1 MNRSLWGAAAAVVF
15 FVVPALGADQTQ
27 VLEAL
32 GKCAGLADDKAR
44 LACYDALAPQVKDA
58 LGAPPPAVAST
69 QPPATQGQQPPTQ
82 EQQKS
87 WFGFDIHNIFGT
99 APEQQTTPQQFGS
112 DKLPAPPPPPPGTS
126 PAQPPAIDSITA
138 GVTDYAINPFGKF
151 IVFLDN
157 GQVWRQEQGDAD
169 RAQFKKNPKDNK
181 VTISRGFI
189 GSYNMTL
196 NDSDKVYK
204 VTRVK

>member
-1 MNRSLWGAAAAVVF
+1 MNRLLWGAAAAVLF
-15 FVVPALGADQTQ
+15 FAVPAFAADQRE

-32 GKCAGLADDKAR
+32 GKCAALTEDKAR
-44 LACYDALAPQVKDA
+44 LACYDALAPQAKEA
-58 LGAPPPAVAST
+58 LSTPPAVALS
-69 QPPATQGQQPPTQ
+69 PPTE

-87 WFGFDIHNIFGT
+87 WFGFDVGGLFGT
-99 APEQQTTPQQFGS
+99 APAQQTTPQQFGS
-112 DKLPAPPPPPPGTS
+112 DKLPAPPPPPPGAE
-126 PAQPPAIDSITA
+126 PAQPPVIDSITA
-138 GVTDYAINPFGKF
+138 GVTDYAIKPFGKF

-157 GQVWRQEQGDAD
+157 GQVWKQQEGDAD
-169 RAQFKKNPKDNK
+169 HAHFEKNPKDNK

>member
-1 MNRSLWGAAAAVVF
+1 MNRLLWGTAAAALF
-15 FVVPALGADQTQ
+15 FAVPALAADQRE

-44 LACYDALAPQVKDA
+44 LACYDGLAPQVKDA
-58 LGAPPPAVAST
+58 LSAPPAAVASA
-69 QPPATQGQQPPTQ
+69 QPPGPPTE

-87 WFGFDIHNIFGT
+87 WFGFDVGGLFGT
-99 APEQQTTPQQFGS
+99 APAQQTTPQQFGS
-112 DKLPAPPPPPPGTS
+112 DKLPPPPPPPPGTT
-126 PAQPPAIDSITA
+126 PAQPPPIDSITA

-157 GQVWRQEQGDAD
+157 GQVWKQEQGDAD
-169 RAQFKKNPKDNK
+169 RAQFRKNPKDNK
-181 VTISRGFI
+181 ITISRGFI

-196 NDSDKVYK
+196 NDSTKVYK